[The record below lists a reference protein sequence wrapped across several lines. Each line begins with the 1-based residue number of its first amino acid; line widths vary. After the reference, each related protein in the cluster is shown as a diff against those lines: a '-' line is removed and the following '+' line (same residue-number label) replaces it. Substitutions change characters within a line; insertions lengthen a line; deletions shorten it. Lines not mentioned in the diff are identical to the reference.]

1 MPNDLYAAIV
11 ADLHRRY
18 ASSTYQAIASETG
31 VAYTYI
37 RSLMLGA
44 KPASHMSLDVFF
56 RLFPRAEV
64 RLDGGAPSA
73 PPAPS
78 ITQTASP
85 RAQAAIN
92 LGGDLAAYRGR
103 LALALASLD
112 LSPESLAAVMR
123 TVAST
128 Q

>member
-1 MPNDLYAAIV
+1 MQKDLYAAIV

-18 ASSTYQAIASETG
+18 ASSTYQAISTEAG
-31 VAYTYI
+31 VSYPYVRGLI
-37 RSLMLGA
+37 LGDN
-44 KPASHMSLDVFF
+44 PPGRMSLDVFF